1 MKNVMIIVLV
11 IALGF
16 IADRA
21 VRAENQRYAL
31 LLGMCI
37 DGDPGRPPN
46 FDCLDEVQTRTSWI
60 WHLYYLV
67 VEPAP
72 SVPL

>member
-1 MKNVMIIVLV
+1 MKKIIIIVLV

-31 LLGMCI
+31 LLGMCV
-37 DGDPGRPPN
+37 GNDPVRLPD
-46 FDCLDEVQTRTSWI
+46 FKCLEEVQTRTSWF

-67 VEPAP
+67 VDPAP